1 MTKDPDFER
10 IRRKAH
16 ELWEAEGHPHGR
28 DRDHWDQAREII
40 ALEDSQA
47 STLLPRMT
55 GAAEPSEP
63 RLAIDSLG
71 DVPGLTDQGR
81 DDLLDTRREPASGSG
96 GKAGP
101 GGRANKAKPAAQP
114 TGGKVAE
121 KTVVSKPVTPKP
133 VIPAQVAQKPGASA
147 PKPAM
152 AAPPPAS
159 PAKPSILAKPS
170 TPPAPPIAK
179 VSTFPAKGP
188 APTRPKG

>member
-16 ELWEAEGHPHGR
+16 ELWEAEGRPHGR
-28 DRDHWDQAREII
+28 DQDHWDQAREII

-47 STLLPRMT
+47 STLLPRTT
-55 GAAEPSEP
+55 GAEEPSEP
-63 RLAIDSLG
+63 RLAVDSLG

-81 DDLLDTRREPASGSG
+81 DDLLDTRREPAAASA

-101 GGRANKAKPAAQP
+101 GGRSKAKPAAQP

-121 KTVVSKPVTPKP
+121 KPAAPKP
-133 VIPAQVAQKPGASA
+133 AA

-152 AAPPPAS
+152 SKPVPSAQAAPKPGTSAPRPAMPPA
-159 PAKPSILAKPS
+159 PSVPPAKPS
-170 TPPAPPIAK
+170 TPPGPAAAK
-179 VSTFPAKGP
+179 IPTPAAKGP
-188 APTRPKG
+188 APIRPKT